1 MIELYLSQN
10 NNNKNDAYGKYYP
23 RVSYKQTMNIHDMAV
38 HMAEHNTPFS
48 EGTIEGILR
57 DFVKC
62 VREQTLNGNTV
73 KVDNLAIFKVSVMG
87 NGCKELY
94 DSATDKTISASIG
107 TLAKTDKTGP
117 AVQSLKLL
125 AQATGEY
132 TREELNKDG
141 KLGWTDKA
149 AAEIA
154 AVKAAA
160 MGGNSGGSPSGGSG
174 ESNSGSQNG
183 GSQNG
188 DTQSGGDNS
197 GSQSSQQGEQGQQG
211 NQNQQSGYALT
222 IATSGSGSATVTHDG
237 NTLTSGAILN
247 EDDEVE
253 ISITPA
259 EGKVPTASI
268 NSSPLEL
275 TEDNGVYTGSFAMPG
290 QASAL
295 VISTG
300 VSGDGGDGGEGLDK
314 D

>member
-1 MIELYLSQN
+1 MIELYISQN
-10 NNNKNDAYGKYYP
+10 KNTQSEAYGKYYP

-73 KVDNLAIFKVSVMG
+73 KVDNLAIFKVSVIG

-94 DSATDKTISASIG
+94 DADLDKCITAAIG
-107 TLAKTDKTGP
+107 TVGKNDKTGP

-149 AAEIA
+149 AAEILA
-154 AVKAAA
+154 AKNAAN
-160 MGGNSGGSPSGGSG
+160 GGSSSGGSS
-174 ESNSGSQNG
+174 ESNGGSQNG

-188 DTQSGGDNS
+188 GTQSGGDNS
-197 GSQSSQQGEQGQQG
+197 GSQGQQG
-211 NQNQQSGYALT
+211 DQSYALT
-222 IATSGSGSATVTHDG
+222 ISKSGTGSASVTKGG
-237 NTLTSGAILN
+237 NAVTSGASLN

-259 EGKVPTASI
+259 EGQVPTASI
-268 NSSPLEL
+268 NGSSIEL
-275 TEDNGVYTGSFAMPG
+275 TEDGGVYSGSFAMPG
-290 QASAL
+290 QASTL
-295 VISTG
+295 VINTG
-300 VSGDGGDGGEGLDK
+300 TTGGGDDYNPIDTGN
-314 D
+314 

>member
-1 MIELYLSQN
+1 MIELYISQN
-10 NNNKNDAYGKYYP
+10 KNTQSEAYGKYYP

-73 KVDNLAIFKVSVMG
+73 KVDNLAIFKVSVIG

-94 DSATDKTISASIG
+94 DADLDKTITASIG
-107 TLAKTDKTGP
+107 TIGKNDKTGP
-117 AVQSLKLL
+117 AVNSLKLL

-149 AAEIA
+149 AAEILA
-154 AVKAAA
+154 AKNAA
-160 MGGNSGGSPSGGSG
+160 MGNSGGSSSGGS
-174 ESNSGSQNG
+174 SDNNG

-188 DTQSGGDNS
+188 GTQSGGDNS
-197 GSQSSQQGEQGQQG
+197 GSQGQQG
-211 NQNQQSGYALT
+211 DQNQQSGYALT

-237 NTLTSGAILN
+237 NAVTSGASLN
-247 EDDEVE
+247 EDDEIE
-253 ISITPA
+253 LSITPA
-259 EGKVPTASI
+259 EGQVPTASI
-268 NSSPLEL
+268 NSSAIEL

>member
-1 MIELYLSQN
+1 MIELYISQN
-10 NNNKNDAYGKYYP
+10 KIVGSAAYGKYYP
-23 RVSYKQTMNIHDMAV
+23 RVSYKQTMGIHEMAV

-73 KVDNLAIFKVSVMG
+73 KVDNLAIFKVSVIG

-94 DSATDKTISASIG
+94 DADTDKTITASLG
-107 TLAKTDKTGP
+107 TVGKNDKTGP
-117 AVQSLKLL
+117 AVHSLKLL

-160 MGGNSGGSPSGGSG
+160 NGGGGGSPSGGSG
-174 ESNSGSQNG
+174 ESNGGSQNG

-188 DTQSGGDNS
+188 GIQNGDNS
-197 GSQSSQQGEQGQQG
+197 GSQSGQQGEQGQQG
-211 NQNQQSGYALT
+211 AQGYALT
-222 IATSGSGSATVTHDG
+222 ISTSGSGSASVTKDG
-237 NTLTSGAILN
+237 NAVTSGDSLN

-253 ISITPA
+253 IIITPA
-259 EGKVPTASI
+259 TGQVPTATLNGSEI
-268 NSSPLEL
+268 EL
-275 TEDNGVYTGSFAMPG
+275 TESEGVYSGNFAMPAE
-290 QASAL
+290 ASTL
-295 VISTG
+295 VINTG
-300 VSGDGGDGGEGLDK
+300 TASGDDGLDK

>member
-1 MIELYLSQN
+1 MIELYISQN
-10 NNNKNDAYGKYYP
+10 KIVGSAAYGKYYP
-23 RVSYKQTMNIHDMAV
+23 RVSYKQTMGIHEMAV

-73 KVDNLAIFKVSVMG
+73 KVDNLAIFKVSVIG

-94 DSATDKTISASIG
+94 DANLDKTITASIG
-107 TLAKTDKTGP
+107 TIGRNDKTGP
-117 AVQSLKLL
+117 AVHSLKLL

-160 MGGNSGGSPSGGSG
+160 NGNSGGSPSGGSG
-174 ESNSGSQNG
+174 ESNGGSQNG

-188 DTQSGGDNS
+188 GTQGGGDNS
-197 GSQSSQQGEQGQQG
+197 GSQSGQQGEQGQQG
-211 NQNQQSGYALT
+211 AQGYALT
-222 IATSGSGSATVTHDG
+222 ISTSGSGSASVTKDG
-237 NTLTSGAILN
+237 NAVTSGDSLN

-259 EGKVPTASI
+259 TGQVPTATLNGSEI
-268 NSSPLEL
+268 EL
-275 TEDNGVYTGSFAMPG
+275 TEDGGVYSGNFAMLAE
-290 QASAL
+290 ASTL
-295 VISTG
+295 VINTG
-300 VSGDGGDGGEGLDK
+300 TASGDDGLDK

>member
-1 MIELYLSQN
+1 MIELYISQN
-10 NNNKNDAYGKYYP
+10 KNTQSEAYGKYYP

-73 KVDNLAIFKVSVMG
+73 KVDNLAIFKVSVIG

-94 DSATDKTISASIG
+94 DADLDKTITASIG
-107 TLAKTDKTGP
+107 TIGRNDKTGP
-117 AVQSLKLL
+117 AVNSLKLL

-149 AAEIA
+149 AAEIL
-154 AVKAAA
+154 AVKNAA
-160 MGGNSGGSPSGGSG
+160 MNGGSSSGGSS
-174 ESNSGSQNG
+174 ESNGGSQNG

-188 DTQSGGDNS
+188 GTQSGGDNS
-197 GSQSSQQGEQGQQG
+197 GQQGQQG
-211 NQNQQSGYALT
+211 QQNQQSGYALT
-222 IATSGSGSATVTHDG
+222 IATSGSGSASVTHDG
-237 NTLTSGAILN
+237 NAVTSGATLN

-259 EGKVPTASI
+259 EGQVPTASI
-268 NSSPLEL
+268 NSSAIEL

-300 VSGDGGDGGEGLDK
+300 VSGEGGDGGEGLDK

>member
-1 MIELYLSQN
+1 MIELYISQN
-10 NNNKNDAYGKYYP
+10 KNTQSEAYGKYYP

-73 KVDNLAIFKVSVMG
+73 KVDNLAIFKVSVIG
-87 NGCKELY
+87 NVCMELY
-94 DSATDKTISASIG
+94 DADLDKTITASIG
-107 TLAKTDKTGP
+107 SIGRTDKTGP
-117 AVQSLKLL
+117 AVNSLKLL

-154 AVKAAA
+154 AAKAAA
-160 MGGNSGGSPSGGSG
+160 QGGGSPSPSQGGSSTG
-174 ESNSGSQNG
+174 SETGGNGSQNG
-183 GSQNG
+183 G
-188 DTQSGGDNS
+188 TQSGGDNS
-197 GSQSSQQGEQGQQG
+197 GSQGAQ
-211 NQNQQSGYALT
+211 GYALM
-222 IATSGSGSATVTHDG
+222 IATSGSGSASVTKGG
-237 NTLTSGAILN
+237 NAVTSGSNLN

-259 EGKVPTASI
+259 EGETPTATI
-268 NSSPLEL
+268 NGSEIEL
-275 TEDNGVYTGSFAMPG
+275 TESEGVYSGSFAMPG
-290 QASAL
+290 QASSL
-295 VISTG
+295 VINTG
-300 VSGDGGDGGEGLDK
+300 GSSGGNGGADLDK

>member
-1 MIELYLSQN
+1 MIELYISQN
-10 NNNKNDAYGKYYP
+10 KIVGSAAYGKYYP

-73 KVDNLAIFKVSVMG
+73 KVDNLAIFKVSVIG

-94 DSATDKTISASIG
+94 DADLDKTITASIG
-107 TLAKTDKTGP
+107 TVGKNDKTGA
-117 AVQSLKLL
+117 AVNSLKLL

-149 AAEIA
+149 AAEILA
-154 AVKAAA
+154 AKTAAQG
-160 MGGNSGGSPSGGSG
+160 GGNSGGSSSDSGTEGGGNSGGSG
-174 ESNSGSQNG
+174 QSEQG
-183 GSQNG
+183 GQ
-188 DTQSGGDNS
+188 
-197 GSQSSQQGEQGQQG
+197 SQQGD
-211 NQNQQSGYALT
+211 QNQSTGYALT
-222 IATSGSGSATVTHDG
+222 ISRTGVGSATVTKDG
-237 NTLTSGAILN
+237 NAVTSGTSLN

-259 EGKVPTASI
+259 EGQVPTATVNGSEI
-268 NSSPLEL
+268 EL
-275 TEDNGVYTGSFAMPG
+275 TEDGGVYSGSFAMPG
-290 QASAL
+290 QASTL
-295 VISTG
+295 IINT
-300 VSGDGGDGGEGLDK
+300 GEGED
-314 D
+314 DDYDPNA